1 MLDKL
6 SNLIDEEKSF
16 ENIHYFGYL
25 RTLDEANFETKFL
38 TKINST
44 DIFTQYEKELTKQIL
59 YNSRITWLKY
69 QLFKIGAFIFLFA
82 LILSIIA
89 LPILQFF

>member
-1 MLDKL
+1 MVVILTVF
-6 SNLIDEEKSF
+6 S
-16 ENIHYFGYL
+16 
-25 RTLDEANFETKFL
+25 TLDEANFETKFL